1 LKSNKFLAIF
11 DSIDEIYEQ
20 IIYEFKKDSKKI
32 IIQENNKINIII
44 PVEHLKIKEIKFILT
59 ENNKTDKEL
68 IQDLFVEINN
78 WKMKI
83 RI

>member
-1 LKSNKFLAIF
+1 MKSNKFLTIF

-20 IIYEFKKDSKKI
+20 IIYELKKDSKKI

-59 ENNKTDKEL
+59 ENIKTGKEL

-78 WKMKI
+78 
-83 RI
+83 

>member
-1 LKSNKFLAIF
+1 MKSNKFLTIF

-20 IIYEFKKDSKKI
+20 IIYELKKDSKKI

-59 ENNKTDKEL
+59 ENIKTDKEL

-78 WKMKI
+78 
-83 RI
+83 